1 MARVKRSVHAKKK
14 RREVLRKAK
23 GYYGSRSRRYRVAK
37 EQLLHSGQYAYRD
50 RRDRKA
56 QFRRL
61 WIARIGAGARQNGLS
76 YSRVIS
82 GLQKAGV
89 EVDRKALADLA
100 VHDPAA
106 FGQLRSVAAP
116 LRAAHRATARATV
129 RTAPAG
135 RP

>member
-23 GYYGSRSRRYRVAK
+23 GYFGSRSKRYRVAK

-61 WIARIGAGARQNGLS
+61 WIARIGAGARQHGLS
-76 YSRVIS
+76 YSRFVH
-82 GLQKAGV
+82 GLNKAGI
-89 EVDRKALADLA
+89 EVDRKMLADMA

-106 FGQLRSVAAP
+106 FGELAEAAKDA
-116 LRAAHRATARATV
+116 LAA
-129 RTAPAG
+129 
-135 RP
+135 

>member
-23 GYYGSRSRRYRVAK
+23 GYFGSRSKRYRVAK

-61 WIARIGAGARQNGLS
+61 WIARIGAGARQHGMS
-76 YSRVIS
+76 YSRFVH
-82 GLQKAGV
+82 GLGRAGID
-89 EVDRKALADLA
+89 VDRKMLADMA

-106 FGQLRSVAAP
+106 FGQLVEASKEALEA
-116 LRAAHRATARATV
+116 
-129 RTAPAG
+129 
-135 RP
+135 

>member
-23 GYYGSRSRRYRVAK
+23 GYFGSRSKRYRVAK

-76 YSRVIS
+76 YSRFVH
-82 GLQKAGV
+82 GLSKAGI
-89 EVDRKALADLA
+89 EVDRKILADMA
-100 VHDPAA
+100 VHDPKA
-106 FGQLRSVAAP
+106 FADL
-116 LRAAHRATARATV
+116 V
-129 RTAPAG
+129 RTAKGDAAA
-135 RP
+135 